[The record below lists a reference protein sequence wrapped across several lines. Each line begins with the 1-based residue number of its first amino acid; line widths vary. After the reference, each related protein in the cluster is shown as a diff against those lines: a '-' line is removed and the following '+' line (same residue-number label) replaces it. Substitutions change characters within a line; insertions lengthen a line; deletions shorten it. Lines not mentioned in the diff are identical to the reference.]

1 MKRYLINFIEHN
13 YNVYSLYSNTIHIVH
28 ALGSEWKLT
37 GMLFDWNKSSMNDD
51 NSSFRL
57 ALKI

>member
-1 MKRYLINFIEHN
+1 MFT
-13 YNVYSLYSNTIHIVH
+13 VYSTTIHIVH